1 MELFKGYNICN
12 EKPCF
17 VFDINSADED
27 SSDFPSAHQ
36 SIYESFGPLEVRP
49 LKAKQGHPKS
59 VNA

>member
-1 MELFKGYNICN
+1 MKNLALFLTLILLMKI
-12 EKPCF
+12 PA
-17 VFDINSADED
+17 ISH
-27 SSDFPSAHQ
+27 PHQ